1 MAIHSREG
9 AAMNANKDRMA
20 TIIIEQTATQW
31 GIPLPEKSLNRRST
45 RKRATAKN
53 PGRGKATHA
62 SLLLMAH
69 IREVAH
75 RRFSRCA
82 ALRSCCANQP
92 VPARVRHSRI
102 TEEWARQTKTARE
115 SPERLW
121 TGCNRR
127 GL

>member
-1 MAIHSREG
+1 
-9 AAMNANKDRMA
+9 MNANKDRMA

-45 RKRATAKN
+45 RKRTTAKN
-53 PGRGKATHA
+53 SGRGKATHA

-82 ALRSCCANQP
+82 ALRGFAFLL
-92 VPARVRHSRI
+92 
-102 TEEWARQTKTARE
+102 RE
-115 SPERLW
+115 SAGAGPRP
-121 TGCNRR
+121 GIPGSPRSGRAKR
-127 GL
+127 GQPASRPRGYGPVAIGGD